1 MIEAIEGGARK
12 KRRVEEEAVV
22 EEGIRWEEINE
33 MEDLCEEEKEERREV
48 LAAWELGGE
57 KDDNEGI
64 CSGAGHRAKDQLTRT
79 SATCSRSANL

>member
-48 LAAWELGGE
+48 LAAWE
-57 KDDNEGI
+57 N
-64 CSGAGHRAKDQLTRT
+64 
-79 SATCSRSANL
+79 